1 MSVAGYYDHICL
13 VYIHC
18 VFLSCKDTLLQQQ
31 YRNGSTN
38 KGLLSCLWD
47 RDSLVLAL
55 GKTSCF
61 ADWFQSA
68 RKPIWS
74 FRAVIANGKGR
85 LYVVKRVFKSPK
97 REGHSESNLKATH
110 RACLLL
116 SSIMHPNCSWA
127 RQLSWIHLLWNSWL
141 MPMFKISLSFTW
153 C

>member
-1 MSVAGYYDHICL
+1 MSAAGYYDHICL

-18 VFLSCKDTLLQQQ
+18 VFLSWKDTLLQQQ

-74 FRAVIANGKGR
+74 FRAVIANRKGR

-97 REGHSESNLKATH
+97 REGHAARETWKQLIEHVYFLVQLCILTALERGSYLGYTYYEILGWCPCLK
-110 RACLLL
+110 
-116 SSIMHPNCSWA
+116 
-127 RQLSWIHLLWNSWL
+127 
-141 MPMFKISLSFTW
+141 
-153 C
+153 